1 MLHIQA
7 MDHIVLVV
15 DDVERSL
22 AWYGGVLGL
31 EVLRGEEWRKG
42 EVPFPSVRVSGD
54 TIIDLLNGYRPRGQ
68 GNVDHVCLVI
78 DETDLEAVRASGTF
92 DVIEGPVTR
101 WGAHGDGTS
110 LYVNDPDGNVVELR
124 HYGTRNDS

>member
-31 EVLRGEEWRKG
+31 EMLRADEWRKG
-42 EVPFPSVRVSGD
+42 GVLFPSVRISGE
-54 TIIDLLNGYRPRGQ
+54 TIIDLLSGHRPRGQ
-68 GNVDHVCLVI
+68 GNVDHLCLVI
-78 DETDLEAVRASGTF
+78 EETDLEVLRDSGTF
-92 DVIEGPVTR
+92 DVVEGPVTR
-101 WGAHGDGTS
+101 WGARGDGTS
-110 LYVNDPDGNVVELR
+110 LYVKDPDGNIVELR
-124 HYGTRNDS
+124 HYGTRQLS